1 MKLELELKLVE
12 SDKLFCHPFA
22 KPYFNLDRSSL
33 PKIGHP
39 SKLSDE
45 ALLQLQQLNPTT
57 VIRKDKAQ
65 FYFLANWALLDDL
78 RLRSLPVQVMFWP
91 SKSLTEEQIKEL
103 AWYSVFARA
112 INGVNR
118 HHTLSG
124 LVKIL
129 QDKPRGANKLLLPE
143 QSTVRSPVNI
153 VQLLTDETR
162 AAIRHQLNQ
171 NCKKFSDAEKTEL
184 ERMLSD
190 AE

>member
-12 SDKLFCHPFA
+12 SETLFCHPLA
-22 KPYFNLDRSSL
+22 KTYFNLDRSSL

-39 SKLSDE
+39 SKLSDA
-45 ALLQLQQLNPTT
+45 ALLQLQQLNPTA
-57 VIRKDKAQ
+57 VMRKDKNQ
-65 FYFLANWALLDDL
+65 FYFFGNWALLDDL
-78 RLRSLPVQVMFWP
+78 HLRSLPVQVMLWP
-91 SKSLTEEQIKEL
+91 VNSLTEEQIEEL

-118 HHTLSG
+118 QHTLSG

-143 QSTVRSPVNI
+143 HSTVRSPVNI
-153 VQLLTDETR
+153 VQLLTDDTR

-171 NCKKFSDAEKTEL
+171 NCEKFADAEKTEL